1 MAVAG
6 RDERPCS
13 SEWGAWTACAWGKLP
28 HWEQGPVWNFV
39 TFRLKDALP
48 RAVVEE
54 IRLQRDQWLSIDD
67 LENLTREDL
76 VDYHRMFSQ
85 RYVKLLN
92 EGSQSNSHPKNE
104 ICLLW
109 GNASVLNGIAVRVW
123 CPFRFSY
130 SGYIDDLSG
139 LSVCEFCVSV
149 VVIFEIIIVVIIIVI
164 FEIIV

>member
-1 MAVAG
+1 MGEASSLGAG
-6 RDERPCS
+6 SGLEFRNVSAE
-13 SEWGAWTACAWGKLP
+13 GCAAG
-28 HWEQGPVWNFV
+28 
-39 TFRLKDALP
+39 
-48 RAVVEE
+48 AVVEE

-109 GNASVLNGIAVRVW
+109 GNASVLNGIAVRVC
-123 CPFRFSY
+123 CPFRFY
-130 SGYIDDLSG
+130 FSGYIDDLSG

-149 VVIFEIIIVVIIIVI
+149 VIFEIIIFEIVVVIIFI